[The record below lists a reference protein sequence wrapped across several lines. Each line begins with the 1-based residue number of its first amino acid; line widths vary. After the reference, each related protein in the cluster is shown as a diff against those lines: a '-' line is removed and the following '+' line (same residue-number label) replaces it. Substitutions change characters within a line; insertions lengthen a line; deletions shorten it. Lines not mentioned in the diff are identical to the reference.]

1 MRELDH
7 KEGWALKNW
16 CFLTVVW
23 EKTRESPLDSKV
35 IKPVN
40 PKGNQPWIF
49 IGRTDAN
56 TEAPILWPPD
66 AKSWLT
72 AKHPD
77 AGKIEGRRGRGQQ
90 RMRWLDGI
98 TDAMHMIFSKLQEIV
113 EDREAWC
120 AAVHGVPKS
129 ETWLGDWTTTTIQKQ
144 YSSNKSTYMLIYCN
158 PDNSP
163 SRYYC

>member
-16 CFLTVVW
+16 WFWTVML
-23 EKTRESPLDSKV
+23 EKTLESSLDSKV

-49 IGRTDAN
+49 NRRTDA
-56 TEAPILWPPD
+56 EAPILWLPD
-66 AKSWLT
+66 VKSWLT
-72 AKHPD
+72 GKDAD
-77 AGKIEGRRGRGQQ
+77 AGKIEIRRGRGQQ
-90 RMRWLDGI
+90 RMKWLNGI
-98 TDAMHMIFSKLQEIV
+98 TDSMDMSFSKLQEIV

-129 ETWLGDWTTTTIQKQ
+129 ETWLSDWTKTTMQKQ
-144 YSSNKSTYMLIYCN
+144 YSRTKSTYALTYCN
-158 PDNSP
+158 PDNSV
-163 SRYYC
+163 SRYYD